1 MQTLIDIDDD
11 LYTRLFDNGIEDH
24 EMSNDDVSA
33 MATAI
38 RKGKTLPKGHGAI
51 IDIKQIHRV
60 EIEDSCTGR
69 KMIWNNNPKI
79 NDTTYYLT
87 APTIIEADTGDK

>member
-1 MQTLIDIDDD
+1 MDLVISIDDKIYEEIKNRNNTCNIYMPHA
-11 LYTRLFDNGIEDH
+11 YTSIHAIENGIP
-24 EMSNDDVSA
+24 
-33 MATAI
+33 
-38 RKGKTLPKGHGAI
+38 LPKGHGAI

-87 APTIIEADTGDK
+87 APTIIEADKS